1 MPARAGTMVPH
12 TEASGIWI
20 PAFAGTAPWWA
31 QAFDAS
37 FHKSFRRR
45 RDLGDEVAHEPLV
58 GQGRQRHFARGEA
71 RRAGIDR
78 RAVEFDHAFL
88 AGVGIDAGE
97 PDRKAGI
104 TGGPDPAQAVEH
116 GLSGLERHLVV
127 LPSPGIGAFS
137 APDFQVCNRSHCAA
151 AGVTTGAGVSAKPPD
166 SSRATWFSRHCDS
179 MPGRSSRWW
188 APRLSPRASADMV
201 TARATSSMLRRSN
214 QSSRRRSNGLL
225 SPIGGAPRVRA
236 LSSIPG

>member
-1 MPARAGTMVPH
+1 GGV
-12 TEASGIWI
+12 
-20 PAFAGTAPWWA
+20 
-31 QAFDAS
+31 
-37 FHKSFRRR
+37 
-45 RDLGDEVAHEPLV
+45 LGGGGPHEPV
-58 GQGRQRHFARGEA
+58 GGQGRERHFARGEA
-71 RRAGIDR
+71 RRTGIDR

-97 PDRKAGI
+97 PDRKALI

-116 GLSGLERHLVV
+116 GLSGLERHIIV

-137 APDFQVCNRSHCAA
+137 APDFQICNRSHCAA

-166 SSRATWFSRHCDS
+166 SSRATWFRRHCDS

-201 TARATSSMLRRSN
+201 TARATSSMLRGSN
-214 QSSRRRSNGLL
+214 QPSRRRSNALL
-225 SPIGGAPRVRA
+225 SPIGRSPSV
-236 LSSIPG
+236 LVISSI